1 MLCGIINPGI
11 HNKQEYMVTILDVA
25 RKAGVSKATVSR
37 ALNGKVVVSEE
48 VKARIFQ
55 AIEETG
61 YRPNLLARKLAT
73 SKSNS
78 VGLVITNGLYN
89 GPFFSA
95 MIYQAAT
102 CSEDHQRQLILADGK
117 HSEEDERN
125 AINFLLELRCEAI
138 MIYPKYLSVD
148 ELDDIIDRNSVPI
161 VVINR
166 ELKRNRSN
174 SVFVDHH
181 RCSRQMVEH
190 LLAQGHRTIAF
201 VAGGEGSPTGDS
213 RLAGYREAL
222 KDAGITPDES
232 LIVRGSW
239 STESGYEA
247 GCALLKQRRDMTCI
261 LAANDDMAIGVTK
274 AMTDHGFQV
283 PADISVA
290 GFDDSIIGRYFTPTL
305 TTVHIPMDEMI
316 SDAVQ
321 ILLSP
326 HSDPENAPL
335 TLHEGSLIIRESVA
349 APKSSG

>member
-1 MLCGIINPGI
+1 
-11 HNKQEYMVTILDVA
+11 MVTILDVA

-37 ALNGKVVVSEE
+37 ALNGKVVVSED

-73 SKSNS
+73 SESNS

-102 CSEDHQRQLILADGK
+102 CSEDHQRQLVLADGK
-117 HSEEDERN
+117 HSREDERN
-125 AINFLLELRCEAI
+125 AINFLLQLRCEAI

-148 ELDDIIDRNSVPI
+148 ELDDIIDQNTVPV

-166 ELKRNRSN
+166 ELKRNRN
-174 SVFVDHH
+174 NAVYVDHH
-181 RCSRQMVEH
+181 RCSMQMMNY
-190 LLAQGHRTIAF
+190 LLEQGHRTIAF
-201 VAGGEGSPTGDS
+201 VGGAEGSPTGDS
-213 RLAGYREAL
+213 RLAGYRDAL
-222 KDAGITPDES
+222 NQAGIVPDES

-247 GCALLKQRRDMTCI
+247 GGALLKQRRDMTCI

-274 AMTDHGFQV
+274 AMTDQGFRV
-283 PADISVA
+283 PQDISVA
-290 GFDDSIIGRYFTPTL
+290 GFDDSTIGRYFTPTL

-316 SDAVQ
+316 SDAVR

-326 HSDPENAPL
+326 TAESETAPL
-335 TLHEGSLIIRESVA
+335 PRHEGTLIIRESVA
-349 APKSSG
+349 ARR

>member
-1 MLCGIINPGI
+1 
-11 HNKQEYMVTILDVA
+11 MVTILDVA
-25 RKAGVSKATVSR
+25 RRAGVSKATVSR

-48 VKARIFQ
+48 VKARIFK

-61 YRPNLLARKLAT
+61 YRPNLLARTLAT
-73 SKSNS
+73 SRSNS

-102 CSEDHQRQLILADGK
+102 CSEDLQRQLVLADGK
-117 HSEEDERN
+117 HSREDERN
-125 AINFLLELRCEAI
+125 AINFLLQLRCEAI

-148 ELDDIIDRNSVPI
+148 ELDDIIDESSVPI

-166 ELKRNRSN
+166 ELKRNRSS
-174 SVFVDHH
+174 SVFVDHYQGSM
-181 RCSRQMVEH
+181 RMVEY
-190 LLAQGHRTIAF
+190 LLAQGHRDIAF

-213 RLAGYREAL
+213 RLAGYRKAFNA
-222 KDAGITPDES
+222 AGLTPDES

-247 GCALLKQRRDMTCI
+247 GCALLKKDRPMSCV

-274 AMTDHGFQV
+274 AMIDHGLRV
-283 PADISVA
+283 PDDISVA

-316 SDAVQ
+316 RDAVR

-326 HSDPENAPL
+326 DSGDDSAPQS
-335 TLHEGSLIIRESVA
+335 LHEGSLIVRDSVA
-349 APKSSG
+349 KRKR

>member
-1 MLCGIINPGI
+1 
-11 HNKQEYMVTILDVA
+11 MVTILDVA

-48 VKARIFQ
+48 VKTRIFQ

-73 SKSNS
+73 SESNS

-89 GPFFSA
+89 GPFFSS

-102 CSEDHQRQLILADGK
+102 CSEDHQRQLVLADGK
-117 HSEEDERN
+117 HSREDERN
-125 AINFLLELRCEAI
+125 AINFLLQLRCEAI

-148 ELDDIIDRNSVPI
+148 ELDDIIDQNSVPI

-166 ELKRNRSN
+166 ELKRNRN
-174 SVFVDHH
+174 SAVFVDH
-181 RCSRQMVEH
+181 RSCSLQMMAY
-190 LLAQGHRTIAF
+190 LLDQGHRTIAF
-201 VAGGEGSPTGDS
+201 VGGGEGSPTGDS
-213 RLAGYREAL
+213 RLTGYLDAL
-222 KDAGITPDES
+222 NQAGITPDES

-247 GCALLKQRRDMTCI
+247 GCALLKQRRDMTCV

-274 AMTDHGFQV
+274 AMTDHGFRV
-283 PADISVA
+283 PEDISVA
-290 GFDDSIIGRYFTPTL
+290 GFDDSTIGRYFTPTL
-305 TTVHIPMDEMI
+305 TTIHIPMDEMI
-316 SDAVQ
+316 SDAVR

-326 HSDPENAPL
+326 NAESENAPL
-335 TLHEGSLIIRESVA
+335 PRHEGKLIIRESVA
-349 APKSSG
+349 AIRGE

>member
-1 MLCGIINPGI
+1 
-11 HNKQEYMVTILDVA
+11 MVTILDVA

-37 ALNGKVVVSEE
+37 ALNGKVVVSED

-73 SKSNS
+73 NESNS

-89 GPFFSA
+89 GPFFSS

-102 CSEDHQRQLILADGK
+102 CSEDHQRQLVLADGK
-117 HSEEDERN
+117 HSREDERN
-125 AINFLLELRCEAI
+125 AINFLLQLRCEAI

-148 ELDDIIDRNSVPI
+148 ELDDIIDQNSVPI

-166 ELKRNRSN
+166 ELKRNRN
-174 SVFVDHH
+174 SAVFVDH
-181 RCSRQMVEH
+181 RQCSLQMMNY

-201 VAGGEGSPTGDS
+201 VGGGEGSPTGDS
-213 RLAGYREAL
+213 RLAGYLDAL
-222 KDAGITPDES
+222 HQAGITPDDA

-239 STESGYEA
+239 STESGYDA

-274 AMTDHGFQV
+274 AMTDHGFRV
-283 PADISVA
+283 PEDISVA
-290 GFDDSIIGRYFTPTL
+290 GFDDSTIGRYFTPTL

-316 SDAVQ
+316 SEAVR

-326 HSDPENAPL
+326 GADSDTAPL
-335 TLHEGSLIIRESVA
+335 TRHEGTLIIRESVA
-349 APKSSG
+349 ALHTK

>member
-1 MLCGIINPGI
+1 
-11 HNKQEYMVTILDVA
+11 MVTILDVA
-25 RKAGVSKATVSR
+25 RRAGVSKATVSR

-48 VKARIFQ
+48 VKARIFK

-61 YRPNLLARKLAT
+61 YRPNLLARTLAT
-73 SKSNS
+73 SRSNS

-102 CSEDHQRQLILADGK
+102 CSEDLQRQLVLADGK
-117 HSEEDERN
+117 HSREDERN
-125 AINFLLELRCEAI
+125 AINFLLQLRCEAI

-148 ELDDIIDRNSVPI
+148 ELDDIIDESSVPI

-166 ELKRNRSN
+166 ELKRNRSS
-174 SVFVDHH
+174 SVFVDHYQGSM
-181 RCSRQMVEH
+181 RMVEY
-190 LLAQGHRTIAF
+190 LLDQGHRDIAF

-213 RLAGYREAL
+213 RLAGYL
-222 KDAGITPDES
+222 DAFNAAGLTPDES

-247 GCALLKQRRDMTCI
+247 GCALLKKDRPMSCV

-274 AMTDHGFQV
+274 AMIDHGLRV
-283 PADISVA
+283 PDDISVA

-316 SDAVQ
+316 RDAVR

-326 HSDPENAPL
+326 DSGDDSAPQS
-335 TLHEGSLIIRESVA
+335 LHEGSLIVRDSVA
-349 APKSSG
+349 KRKR